1 MTSAYTLFPDIAAE
15 ASAPPRG
22 ILSQTLSDAD
32 GVELVLFAFAAGE
45 RLAEH
50 TSARPA
56 ILHVLAGTGDLT
68 LGGDATIATPGTWAR
83 MPAHLPH
90 SLVARTPLI
99 MALYL
104 LPPAPGADR

>member
-1 MTSAYTLFPDIAAE
+1 MAPTYTLFPDLAAE
-15 ASAPPRG
+15 ASPPPRG

-56 ILHVLAGTGDLT
+56 ILHFLEGTGDLT
-68 LGGDATIATPGTWAR
+68 LGGEASIARPGTWAR

-90 SLVARTPLI
+90 SLVARTALV

-104 LPPAPGADR
+104 LPSVPDADR